1 MSALPDAVRPV
12 RLLLPPPDPCRCEL
26 TWPYDGVVL
35 FRITGEVDLES
46 IGRVE
51 EAVRTLLGRRP
62 EHVVVDL
69 AGMGFCGLRGLA
81 LLVTASA
88 AADALGI
95 GLVVCGASVQAVRVW
110 SLLWEPAQRPP
121 LHPDA
126 TAAVRE
132 ACSARKAASQHRVAE
147 LPLRVAVPEQ
157 VLGVG

>member
-1 MSALPDAVRPV
+1 MSVLSDPVRPAGV
-12 RLLLPPPDPCRCEL
+12 PLLPADLCRCQL
-26 TWPYDGVVL
+26 TWPHDGIVL

-51 EAVRTLLGRRP
+51 DAVRTVLGRRP

-81 LLVTASA
+81 LLVTARATA
-88 AADALGI
+88 AGLGI

-126 TAAVRE
+126 ATAVRE
-132 ACSARKAASQHRVAE
+132 AHSARKAALQHRVAE
-147 LPLRVAVPEQ
+147 LPLRIDVAEQ
-157 VLGVG
+157 GLGVG